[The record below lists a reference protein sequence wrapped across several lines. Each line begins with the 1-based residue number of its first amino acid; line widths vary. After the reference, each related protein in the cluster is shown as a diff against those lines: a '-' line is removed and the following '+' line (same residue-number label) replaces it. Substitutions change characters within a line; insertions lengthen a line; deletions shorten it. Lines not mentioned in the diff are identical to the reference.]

1 MLNEP
6 QPKYIELKINR
17 DFGDIITD
25 YFEFLKQNIKK
36 FTNVF
41 LSYNGI
47 FLVGLLITSYL
58 LVSGFIGLI
67 TYEQNRF
74 AAGVSDTDE
83 TYQFYFIA
91 GGILFFLI
99 FLIVAILNYSI
110 SSSYMILYDENEGQ
124 NFEKKEVWQHT
135 KNQFGNIV
143 VFIILLFFIYLG
155 FIIVSVILAFIP
167 LIGTLV
173 QYVIQFFITAWLGV
187 SFFCMLREK
196 RGVTDA
202 LGEGWNLITASFWK
216 SVGVN
221 FILGLL
227 NGILFVIVLTIPGI
241 IAGVYSFHVVENNVE
256 IGASVVPTIIY
267 TLCLSMFLIIA
278 VYSQCLTQFVNGMLY
293 FTLHEKTYNTFT
305 RSKIEQIGQLEE

>member
-25 YFEFLKQNIKK
+25 YFEFLKRNIKK

-58 LVSGFIGLI
+58 LVSGFIGLF
-67 TYEQNRF
+67 TYEQNQF
-74 AAGVSDTDE
+74 APGVSDTDE
-83 TYQFYFIA
+83 TYQIYLIA

-99 FLIVAILNYSI
+99 FLIVAVLNYSI

-155 FIIVSVILAFIP
+155 FIIVSAILAFIP

-196 RGVTDA
+196 RSVTDA

-221 FILGLL
+221 FILGIL
-227 NGILFVIVLTIPGI
+227 NGILFFILALPVFVIIFIYSYHLVSNNIGVAETIL
-241 IAGVYSFHVVENNVE
+241 
-256 IGASVVPTIIY
+256 PTIVY
-267 TLCLSMFLIIA
+267 TIGSSVLLIGM